1 MAPVSRD
8 TVDLLPVEP
17 YAETVDVPTPDVP
30 YAEAP
35 DVPYAETPDVSAVPD
50 GAPDVPED
58 PLSVS
63 TAEART
69 LSVALFRRLKGLREG
84 TPEYSYVRN
93 TLVELNLSLVKYAAR
108 RFRNRSE
115 PLEDIVQVGT
125 IGLIKAINRY
135 DVERGVEFT
144 TFAIPTITGEMKR
157 FFRDTSWS
165 VKVPRRLQELRLDIA
180 KTHDALEQRL
190 GRQPTDDELALRL
203 GISTADLAEGRRA
216 ANGYSA
222 GSLDTPVGQ
231 EADAAPRERPLAE
244 EEGAY
249 DLVECLETLKPLIAT
264 LGERDRTILSLR
276 FGQELTQAE
285 IGERLGLSQM
295 HVSRLL
301 GRIMDRLRTGML
313 TDQDDEDD
321 APAPHSA

>member
-1 MAPVSRD
+1 MSPVARYTAD
-8 TVDLLPVEP
+8 PPPADP
-17 YAETVDVPTPDVP
+17 YAADP
-30 YAEAP
+30 YATGSYADTPEMPEAP
-35 DVPYAETPDVSAVPD
+35 LA
-50 GAPDVPED
+50 
-58 PLSVS
+58 VS

-69 LSVALFRRLKGLREG
+69 LSVALFRRLNGLCEG

-93 TLVELNLSLVKYAAR
+93 TLVELNLSLVKYVAR

-125 IGLIKAINRY
+125 VGLIKAINRY

-165 VKVPRRLQELRLDIA
+165 VKVPRRLQELRLDMA

-190 GRQPTDDELALRL
+190 GRRPTDGELAQGL
-203 GISTADLAEGRRA
+203 GISTAALAEGRRA
-216 ANGYSA
+216 ANGYTA
-222 GSLDTPVGQ
+222 GSLDTPVQ
-231 EADAAPRERPLAE
+231 E
-244 EEGAY
+244 EEAGSQGPTLGTEDGAY
-249 DLVECLETLKPLIAT
+249 ERIECLETLKPLLAT
-264 LGERDRTILSLR
+264 LSDRDRLILSLR
-276 FGQELTQAE
+276 FGEELTQTE

-301 GRIMDRLRTGML
+301 SRIMAALRTGML
-313 TDQDDEDD
+313 TDDEVRSGRETCPSTGGTSRHR
-321 APAPHSA
+321 A

>member
-1 MAPVSRD
+1 MASVSSD
-8 TVDLLPVEP
+8 TVVPLGTDR
-17 YAETVDVPTPDVP
+17 YAETL
-30 YAEAP
+30 
-35 DVPYAETPDVSAVPD
+35 
-50 GAPDVPED
+50 DVPEA
-58 PLSVS
+58 PLAVS

-69 LSVALFRRLKGLREG
+69 LSTALFQRLNGLCEG

-115 PLEDIVQVGT
+115 PMEDIVQVGT
-125 IGLIKAINRY
+125 VGLIKAINRY

-180 KTHDALEQRL
+180 KTHDALEQQL
-190 GRQPTDDELALRL
+190 GRQPTDLELAEHL
-203 GISTADLAEGRRA
+203 GITTEALDEGRRA
-216 ANGYSA
+216 ANGYTA
-222 GSLDTPVGQ
+222 GSLDVPVGP
-231 EADAAPRERPLAE
+231 DGDSSPVERPLGE
-244 EEGAY
+244 EENAY
-249 DLVECLETLKPLIAT
+249 DVIECLETLKPLLAT
-264 LGERDRTILSLR
+264 LSDRDRLILSLR
-276 FGQELTQAE
+276 FGEELTQSE

-301 GRIMDRLRTGML
+301 CRIMTSLRAGVL
-313 TDQDDEDD
+313 TDEAEAEAEGEGDSAAEHERGHTRRHPDEV
-321 APAPHSA
+321 